1 MRYRSGGAFRRALET
16 RLRDQSLSSGL
27 PLVRLRKMVAFDR
40 LLARLTQSQPGH
52 WIVKGGLA
60 LQLRLGDRART
71 TKDIDLLFLK
81 GPLEVHG
88 LLREAAALDL
98 GDWFAFNVGRPA
110 SDQDRTAGGIRH
122 TVHSLLDGR
131 TFERFHVDV
140 GVGDPLVEAVEYL
153 VAPDLLSFAEIEPVV
168 IPCYPISQQLAEK
181 CHAYTRR
188 YPSGPSS
195 RIKDFIDIIL
205 LAEMGEISGQKMTAA
220 LEATFRNAGNQ
231 EIPHLIPPPPRSW
244 EAGFRRMANE
254 VGISEYD
261 LQSSYVRIQQFLDP
275 ILAGEARELYW
286 NPESW
291 SWN

>member
-1 MRYRSGGAFRRALET
+1 MRYQSGGAFRRALET

-40 LLARLTQSQPGH
+40 LLARLAQSQPGQ

-81 GPLEVHG
+81 ESQKVHD

-98 GDWFAFNVGRPA
+98 GDWFTFDVGQ
-110 SDQDRTAGGIRH
+110 SSGDQDRTAGGIRH
-122 TVHSLLDGR
+122 TVQSLLDGR

-140 GVGDPLVEAVEYL
+140 GVGDPLVEAAEYL
-153 VAPDLLSFAEIEPVV
+153 VAPDLLSFAEIAPVV
-168 IPCYPISQQLAEK
+168 VPCYPISQQLAEK
-181 CHAYTRR
+181 CHAYTRP
-188 YPSGPSS
+188 YASGASS

-205 LAEMGEISGQKMTAA
+205 LAELGEISGQKLTAA
-220 LEATFRNAGNQ
+220 IKATFRNAGNQ
-231 EIPHLIPPPPRSW
+231 NIPHQIPPPPRSW
-244 EAGFRRMANE
+244 EGGFRRMANE
-254 VGISEYD
+254 VCLSEYD
-261 LQSSYVRIQQFLDP
+261 LQSSYVRIQQFFDP
-275 ILAGEARELYW
+275 ILIGEARDSRW

-291 SWN
+291 SWI